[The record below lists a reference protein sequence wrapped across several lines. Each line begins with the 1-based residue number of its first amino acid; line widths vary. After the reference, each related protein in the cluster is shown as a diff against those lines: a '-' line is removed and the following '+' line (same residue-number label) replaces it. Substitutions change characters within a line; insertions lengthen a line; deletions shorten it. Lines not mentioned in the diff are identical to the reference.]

1 MGFLRHL
8 STVVVPPKF
17 RADSANGSNYTSA
30 FFSGADMPDNWTSS
44 LSNAGVNVTP
54 DLAMT
59 LAAMYCGVT
68 TIAYDLATLP
78 VETSK
83 YREDGGKDP
92 IRGRAADIPQ
102 GGIRELAYMLR
113 WAPNSYQTATE
124 YFASQVVQFLLRG
137 RAYAEIIS
145 GPGGFLDQLLPRHP
159 DRVFPQR
166 LPSGRLTYKLIEAN
180 GQPRYVTQEEM
191 HVVRDLSGDGISGLN
206 RTQYG
211 ANVLGGALAAE
222 RAAGKFFKSGMAPAL
237 VATYKGA
244 HMEDE
249 DEAALHRS
257 ITRHAAGV
265 ENNFGLLLIPD
276 DVSVQNLSIEP
287 EKAQMMLAR
296 EWGAREVARLLRIP
310 PHKLMIAGT
319 QTYASQVQ
327 SATDY
332 VVGCLRPTAHTFE
345 QAMQRDLILA
355 KDTYFVAF
363 KLAELLR
370 GDPASRA
377 DYYAKAIEHRWMR
390 PSEVRIEEGLN
401 PDEALDAL
409 SERDN
414 QPGQSKQPPQQQPQN
429 RQPATQDA
437 RVHLKGLLAV
447 HSDAVQ
453 CVRRE
458 REQVEKLAK
467 KYAKP
472 SDGAAWQAG
481 LRDFFADHAQFVAE
495 RMRVPIRIARGY
507 AGQRGSLLE
516 AKGVVLY
523 EGEHWERSEAD
534 ELAVLAL
541 SEGGSLQEAA

>member
-8 STVVVPPKF
+8 STVVVPSKV
-17 RADSANGSNYTSA
+17 RGDSANGSNYTSA
-30 FFSGADMPDNWTSS
+30 FFSGADMPDNWISS

-54 DLAMT
+54 DLSMT
-59 LAAMYCGVT
+59 LAAVYCATT

-78 VETSK
+78 VETAK
-83 YREDGGKDP
+83 YRTDGGKDP
-92 IRGRAADIPQ
+92 IRGRSADIPQ

-113 WAPNSYQTATE
+113 WAPNSFQTATE
-124 YFASQVVQFLLRG
+124 YFASQVAQFLLRG
-137 RAYAEIIS
+137 RAYAEIVS

-166 LPSGRLTYKLIEAN
+166 LANGRLTYKLIEAN
-180 GQPRYVTQEEM
+180 GQPRYVTQDEM
-191 HVVRDLSGDGISGLN
+191 HVVRDLSGDGISGLS

-211 ANVLGGALAAE
+211 SNVLGGALAAE
-222 RAAGKFFKSGMAPAL
+222 RAAGKFFKSGMAAAM

-244 HMEDE
+244 QMEDE

-257 ITRHAAGV
+257 ITRHAAGT

-276 DVSVQNLSIEP
+276 DVDVKTLGVEP
-287 EKAQMMLAR
+287 DKAQMMLAR
-296 EWGAREVARLLRIP
+296 EWGAREVARLFRIP

-332 VVGCLRPTAHTFE
+332 VVGCLRPIAHTFE
-345 QAMQRDLILA
+345 QAIQRDLILA
-355 KDTYFVAF
+355 KDTYFVSF
-363 KLAELLR
+363 QLQELLR
-370 GDPASRA
+370 GDPQARA
-377 DYYAKAIEHRWMR
+377 EYYEKAIKNRWMR
-390 PSEVRIEEGLN
+390 PSEVRVIEGMN
-401 PDEALDAL
+401 PDPALDAL
-409 SERDN
+409 SEKDN
-414 QPGQSKQPPQQQPQN
+414 QPGQSGTKAPNPQN
-429 RQPATQDA
+429 NSAKHADQEA
-437 RVHLKGLLAV
+437 RFRLKGMLAL

-467 KYAKP
+467 KHA
-472 SDGAAWQAG
+472 SNVEAWQGG
-481 LRDFFADHAQFVAE
+481 LRDFFADHARFVAD
-495 RMRVPIRIARGY
+495 RMRLDMRIARGY

-516 AKGVVLY
+516 ARGIVAYDV
-523 EGEHWERSEAD
+523 ETWEQTEAD

-541 SEGGSLQEAA
+541 SDGAAMQEAA